1 MAKVQVL
8 ISHAHDEKAYADAWK
23 NLLNT
28 VSAGGIEV
36 WFSSDVAPSGGM
48 EIGKEWREQLYQR
61 LGESDF
67 IIAIQTPTS
76 SGRPWIMWEC
86 GAASGINKER
96 GLIPV
101 VFGMGR
107 GDLANPLTSYQVYQG
122 EERNQVLEICGRLF
136 KTAQLQVHE
145 PFFDMAFTQYLTS
158 VKLHP
163 PRKPIPAE
171 QMTLWRTRFQELISS
186 GRHGEILAKRQAMY
200 ATLPQP
206 FNPVEP
212 TVHELLSRVLLDQRH
227 YDEAIQEVD
236 YALSLLGDDIDLLHR
251 KALALAEKKDLSQA
265 ESIIAKIFQEH
276 QELRHN
282 SELASLEG
290 RINRDRWEIDKEEK
304 YLNQA
309 FDAYLRAYRADQT
322 QYYPGINAG
331 SLALAKKDVDMANTI
346 FADVLKTCDALRQR
360 QDVSYWV
367 DFTAGDALL
376 GMGRVQEAMDSYRK
390 GLDRKP
396 QPPPRDQSSAHRGA
410 LRMAG
415 YKGLDDD
422 VIQELNRV
430 LKP

>member
-1 MAKVQVL
+1 MPNVKAL

-23 NLLNT
+23 TLLST
-28 VSAGGIEV
+28 VSLGCIEV

-76 SGRPWIMWEC
+76 AGRPWIMWEC

-122 EERNQVLEICGRLF
+122 EERNQVLEICSRLLQ
-136 KTAQLQVHE
+136 TAQLQINE
-145 PFFDMAFTQYLTS
+145 ALFDIALTPYLS
-158 VKLHP
+158 AVKLHP
-163 PRKPIPAE
+163 PRKPIRAE
-171 QMTLWRTRFQELISS
+171 QLTLWRTRFEELISS
-186 GRHGEILAKRQAMY
+186 GRYGEILAKRQAMY
-200 ATLPQP
+200 ATLPRP

-212 TVHELLSRVLLDQRH
+212 TVHELLSRVLLDHRH

-265 ESIIAKIFQEH
+265 ESIVAKIFQEH
-276 QELRHN
+276 PELRHN

-290 RINRDRWEIDKEEK
+290 RINRDRWEIDKEET
-304 YLNQA
+304 YLHQA

-331 SLALAKKDVDMANTI
+331 SLALAKKDVDTANTI
-346 FADVLKTCDALRQR
+346 FADVLQTCDALRQR
-360 QDVSYWV
+360 QEVSYWV
-367 DFTAGDALL
+367 DFTVGDVLL
-376 GMGRVQEAMDSYRK
+376 GMGRVQEAIDSYRQ
-390 GLDRKP
+390 GLARQP
-396 QPPPRDQSSAHRGA
+396 QPPPRDKASALRGA

-415 YKGLDDD
+415 YKGLGND
-422 VIQELNRV
+422 VTQELNIV